1 MIYTTVIL
9 SAALV
14 VICLFVVGL
23 VIYIDGSVQRRQL
36 ASRSALHEVE
46 RRANTPLARLDVLLR
61 RTEPGQRIEYRLAR
75 AGVKVKVST
84 FVSLMAAAAVL
95 AVVFVWQAL
104 APVFGLA
111 AAIGVGFAF
120 FAYLKRQEER
130 RKEAFT
136 AQLPEL
142 ARVLSNATQA
152 GLALPTAIDMAADE
166 LEEPGGSELRRAA
179 ESMKLGLPFEEAMN
193 ELRERMPSREIG
205 VLMST
210 LLVSSRS
217 GGALVSALRSISE
230 TLEERKESRR
240 EVHTILTETTSTA
253 WALLAMGIGALFLVN
268 MLQPDAIRTMT
279 ESAAGTLV
287 LALSC
292 GLFLTGFIAVR
303 RMTTGIDL

>member
-1 MIYTTVIL
+1 MTYTVIILGL
-9 SAALV
+9 SLVTISVFIWGLV
-14 VICLFVVGL
+14 V
-23 VIYIDGSVQRRQL
+23 YIDGTVQRRQL

-46 RRANTPLARLDVLLR
+46 RRANTPLARLDVVLR
-61 RTEPGQRIEYRLAR
+61 RTEPGRRIEYRLAR

-84 FVSLMAAAAVL
+84 FVLLLVGAAAL
-95 AVVFVWQAL
+95 AIVFVWQAL

-111 AAIGVGFAF
+111 AAVGVGFIF

-130 RKEAFT
+130 RKEEFT

-152 GLALPTAIDMAADE
+152 GLALPTAIDMAAEE
-166 LEEPGGSELRRAA
+166 LDDPAGSELRRAA
-179 ESMKLGLPFEEAMN
+179 ESMKLGQPFDEAMR

-205 VLMST
+205 VLIST
-210 LLVSSRS
+210 LLVSARS
-217 GGALVSALRSISE
+217 GGALVSALRSIAE

-253 WALLAMGIGALFLVN
+253 WALLAMGVGALFLVN

-279 ESAAGTLV
+279 ESPAGTVV

-292 GLFLTGFIAVR
+292 GLFLTGFLLVR
-303 RMTTGIDL
+303 RITTKIDF